1 VKMSETSFSI
11 NDLLRRK
18 MQTSLVILSLTLCV
32 ASTLF
37 LLLFA
42 QKMGFGISSAV
53 EGKLTAGFSQI
64 FSPFLT
70 LLVILIIAAGIVMIS
85 FTVFIMM
92 SQRTR
97 DIGLMKAA
105 GCPNDLLFGYFFTE
119 LLVVGFVGCSAGT
132 ILGVL
137 MNTASTS
144 LLNSLGLQFPQQTTS
159 LWTPF
164 AVFIAFFALSLVLG
178 SAPVLSAIR
187 VEPARALSPAHY
199 LGLSKESGFKVM
211 SKSGVSLK
219 IAVRTLVRRKSATIR
234 IVLCLSI
241 VFLLV
246 TVGVAGGLIAED
258 TTQSWVENAVGKNV
272 LLVAYPAMVNQY
284 KLLLSEFYEGQQS
297 PQFNYT
303 DEKYLIPSNISSQLL
318 SIDGITGLDARLV
331 LEEPVQEVRGMILG
345 NSTGETTFVGDSRQ
359 GESLVVGVAPGN
371 VLNSWSTDGRFLASD
386 QAAEAV
392 VGDSIGLKLFSEPL
406 IERIK
411 IFNESLNVVGVCFDP
426 INNGNVTYVPLA
438 TLQTISG
445 VSGTNVL
452 MVKIDSSMN
461 ETEVLNELSATVSK
475 AGLEIYELNKS
486 ADKSVGFLNFL
497 WSTIMFLPLFT
508 LIAASLSLLGYVML
522 TINEQ
527 RQEFGI
533 LRALGARPT
542 TVFGIVS
549 MQSLIVLLGSYAV
562 GIAFGVIT
570 TLLILVQ
577 QPIVTTYTVI
587 EIAGWLL
594 LALGVTFAS
603 SVYPAIRFA
612 KKPLLETLTQS

>member
-1 VKMSETSFSI
+1 MSETSFSI

-18 MQTSLVILSLTLCV
+18 MQTSLVIFSLTLCV

-53 EGKLTAGFSQI
+53 EGKLTAGFSQM

-70 LLVILIIAAGIVMIS
+70 FLVILIIAAGIVMIS
-85 FTVFIMM
+85 FTAFIMM
-92 SQRTR
+92 SQRIR

-119 LLVVGFVGCSAGT
+119 LLVVGFVGCLAGT

-137 MNTASTS
+137 MNMASTS

-159 LWTPF
+159 FWTPF

-178 SAPVLSAIR
+178 GAPVLSAIR
-187 VEPARALSPAHY
+187 VEPARALSPANY
-199 LGLSKESGFKVM
+199 LGLSKESGFKIM

-219 IAVRTLVRRKSATIR
+219 IAVRSLVRRKSATIR

-258 TTQSWVENAVGKNV
+258 TSRGWVENAVGRNV
-272 LLVAYPAMVNQY
+272 LLVAYPDMINQY
-284 KLLLSEFYEGQQS
+284 KLLLSEFYEGQKS
-297 PQFNYT
+297 LPFNYT
-303 DEKYLIPSNISSQLL
+303 NEKYLIPSNISSQLL
-318 SIDGITGLDARLV
+318 STDGITGIDARLV
-331 LEEPVQEVRGMILG
+331 LGEPVQEVQGMILG

-359 GESLVVGVAPGN
+359 GESLVVGVDPRN
-371 VLNSWSTDGRFLASD
+371 VLNSWSTDGRFLSTN

-392 VGDSIGLKLFSEPL
+392 VGDSIGQKLFSEPL
-406 IERIK
+406 IEKIK

-438 TLQTISG
+438 TLQAISG
-445 VSGTNVL
+445 MSGTNVL

-461 ETEVLNELSATVSK
+461 ETEVLNEVNATVTK
-475 AGLEIYELNKS
+475 AGLEIYELNES

-533 LRALGARPT
+533 LRALGARPI
-542 TVFGIVS
+542 TVLGIVS
-549 MQSLIVLLGSYAV
+549 AQSLIVLLGSYAV

-594 LALGVTFAS
+594 LAFGATFAS

-612 KKPLLETLTQS
+612 KKPLLETITQS